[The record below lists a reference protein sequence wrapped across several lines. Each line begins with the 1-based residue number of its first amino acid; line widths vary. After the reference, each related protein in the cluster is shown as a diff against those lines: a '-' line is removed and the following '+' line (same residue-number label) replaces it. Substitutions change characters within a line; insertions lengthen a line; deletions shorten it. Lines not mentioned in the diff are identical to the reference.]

1 MAIRPAPCNKP
12 PMSEQENLSPSGVDP
27 RLLEILICPVSRQPL
42 VYDRAANEL
51 ISKRA
56 RLAYPIR
63 GGIPIMLE
71 EEARDLDELPD
82 LGGDADPGEG
92 G

>member
-1 MAIRPAPCNKP
+1 
-12 PMSEQENLSPSGVDP
+12 MSEPDAPAEFVPNGVDP
-27 RLLEILICPVSRQPL
+27 RLLELLICPVTRQPL

-51 ISKRA
+51 ISAKA

-71 EEARDLDELPD
+71 EEARDMDVLPD
-82 LGGDADPGEG
+82 LSGGEDATEIGEG
-92 G
+92 T

>member
-1 MAIRPAPCNKP
+1 MSDPTQTP
-12 PMSEQENLSPSGVDP
+12 PSSGVDP
-27 RLLEILICPVSRQPL
+27 RLLEILICPLTRLPL

-51 ISKRA
+51 ISPKA

-71 EEARDLDELPD
+71 EEARDMDVPAD
-82 LGGDADPGEG
+82 LSGPSEGPGEG
-92 G
+92 KRA

>member
-1 MAIRPAPCNKP
+1 
-12 PMSEQENLSPSGVDP
+12 MSEPDAPVEFMPNGVDP
-27 RLLEILICPVSRQPL
+27 RLLELLICPVTRQPL

-51 ISKRA
+51 ISAKA

-71 EEARDLDELPD
+71 EEARDLDELP
-82 LGGDADPGEG
+82 AAETGEG
-92 G
+92 T

>member
-1 MAIRPAPCNKP
+1 MSDPETTPAFA
-12 PMSEQENLSPSGVDP
+12 PSGVDP
-27 RLLEILICPVSRQPL
+27 RLLEILICPVTRLPL

-51 ISKRA
+51 ISKKA

-71 EEARDLDELPD
+71 EEARDLDEEPV
-82 LGGDADPGEG
+82 APAGEG
-92 G
+92 A

>member
-1 MAIRPAPCNKP
+1 MTDPDP
-12 PMSEQENLSPSGVDP
+12 PPEFMPNGVDP
-27 RLLEILICPVSRQPL
+27 RLLEILICPVTRQPL

-51 ISKRA
+51 ISAKA

-71 EEARDLDELPD
+71 EEARDMDELPD
-82 LGGDADPGEG
+82 LSIGTSETPDAGPGTGEG
-92 G
+92 A

>member
-1 MAIRPAPCNKP
+1 MSDPDAPAEFMPN
-12 PMSEQENLSPSGVDP
+12 GVDP
-27 RLLEILICPVSRQPL
+27 RLLELLICPVTRQPL

-51 ISKRA
+51 ISAKA

-71 EEARDLDELPD
+71 EEARDMDVLPD
-82 LGGDADPGEG
+82 LSGGEDATETGEG
-92 G
+92 T

>member
-1 MAIRPAPCNKP
+1 MSDPDAPAEFVPN
-12 PMSEQENLSPSGVDP
+12 GVDP
-27 RLLEILICPVSRQPL
+27 RLLELLICPVTRQPL

-51 ISKRA
+51 ISAKA

-71 EEARDLDELPD
+71 EEARDMDLLPD
-82 LGGDADPGEG
+82 LSGGEDATETGEG
-92 G
+92 T

>member
-1 MAIRPAPCNKP
+1 
-12 PMSEQENLSPSGVDP
+12 MSDPETPQHEPPSGVDP
-27 RLLEILICPVSRQPL
+27 RLLEILICPVTRMPL

-51 ISKRA
+51 ISKKA

-71 EEARDLDELPD
+71 EEARDLDEDQATPA
-82 LGGDADPGEG
+82 GQGK
-92 G
+92 